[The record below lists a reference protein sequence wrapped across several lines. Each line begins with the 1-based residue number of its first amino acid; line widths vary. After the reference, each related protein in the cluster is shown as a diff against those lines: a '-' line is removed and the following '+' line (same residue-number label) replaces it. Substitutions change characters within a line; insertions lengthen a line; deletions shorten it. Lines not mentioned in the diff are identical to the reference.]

1 MQNEVSHTSSQSTIP
16 KETVSP
22 RQLINNKKKSIFLIN
37 LMYLPALL
45 LFSIFIFY
53 PFVKGVII
61 SFTNWDGY
69 SQTSSWIG
77 FENYKRML
85 TDSNIFTVIKNTL
98 IYGLGSTFFQNLIGL
113 GYALLLNK
121 SLKTR
126 GLTRTIIYL
135 PVIISP
141 LIMGYIWYFIF
152 QFNGGALNDIILLF
166 TDKPINLLAMP
177 NVNVWLI
184 TFVNTFQFLGIAM
197 TIYLAGLQSIPHD
210 YYEAAQLDGAS
221 SFKRFI
227 HITLPMLAPSIT
239 INIVLNVIGG
249 LKLFDVIIAMTNGG
263 PGYASQSLSTMMYQT
278 YFARQDAGYAASLGN
293 LMFIMISCISLFAL
307 VYLRRREITR

>member
-1 MQNEVSHTSSQSTIP
+1 MQNEIRSKSSISTEHGTIA
-16 KETVSP
+16 KSA
-22 RQLINNKKKSIFLIN
+22 QKKRNSIFWLN

-53 PFVKGVII
+53 PFIKGISI

-77 FENYKRML
+77 LENYKRML
-85 TDSNIFTVIKNTL
+85 TDSNIFTVVKNTL
-98 IYGLGSTFFQNLIGL
+98 IYGIGSTLLQNIVGL
-113 GYALLLNK
+113 MYALLLNK

-126 GLTRTIIYL
+126 GLTRTIVYL

-166 TDKPINLLAMP
+166 KDKPINLLAMP
-177 NVNVWLI
+177 NVNVWII

-221 SFKRFI
+221 HFKRFI

-239 INIVLNVIGG
+239 INIVLNLIGG

-293 LMFIMISCISLFAL
+293 LMFIMISCISLLAL
-307 VYLRRREITR
+307 VYLRRREIAR